1 MSGLQSLGSS
11 SAKAI
16 QDQSTQEDQ
25 VFKTPRRKKQQMA
38 EQHKEVRAAT
48 TLQLSQ
54 LLNNMSSVGSAASDA
69 DSASSFPWWETAD
82 RDEGRDGNPS
92 YHTMRTRTPDG
103 RIGLLVDPG
112 AHDNLGGE
120 NTLRNLELQL
130 GVRGRTRELS
140 APLHVSGV

>member
-1 MSGLQSLGSS
+1 MS
-11 SAKAI
+11 
-16 QDQSTQEDQ
+16 
-25 VFKTPRRKKQQMA
+25 

-54 LLNNMSSVGSAASDA
+54 LLNHMSNSCSTSSDA
-69 DSASSFPWWETAD
+69 GSASSFPWWETAD
-82 RDEGRDGNPS
+82 RDEGRDWTPA

-130 GVRGRTRELS
+130 GIRGRTRELS
-140 APLHVSGV
+140 AP